1 MIDLMPRTLLVF
13 MQDLNLD
20 LIGQQQEQQ
29 LQLQPLHMIPPL
41 GLTEMPM
48 NVGVPKL
55 VPTLMLLLL
64 NLLSLDASLTLPP
77 HLSHIVTK
85 LTGGSCLHTQLPQ
98 HLTQHG
104 KPNGEVYAFLFAL
117 KLETKHLMI
126 VGMPHQML
134 QQLMLQP
141 KWQRLEPIMMLM
153 MSSLSYQLLT
163 LVYKGA
169 VSIQTMQL
177 TEDSANV

>member
-64 NLLSLDASLTLPP
+64 RLLSLDASLTLPP
-77 HLSHIVTK
+77 RLSHIVTK
-85 LTGGSCLHTQLPQ
+85 LTGGSCPHTQLPQ